1 MLSSAEEF
9 DQCRSIAVAKLQIGL
24 AITTIAPVVLDVLP
38 DGLKVLTVRG
48 EPQETRRIVLARLPG
63 PPDGAAARVAD
74 ALITAA
80 RSG

>member
-38 DGLKVLTVRG
+38 DGLKVLTRTG
-48 EPQETRRIVLARLPG
+48 
-63 PPDGAAARVAD
+63 
-74 ALITAA
+74 
-80 RSG
+80 